1 MTHTCHPRTALAF
14 EVEVCL
20 CTCIYILTLC
30 ITNNSSLFEVKTSLC
45 KLGLRCESAVSS
57 VVFPSHSPQS
67 MPKQT
72 FNMIQQNVWVMWC
85 GVRFMVMYAICVLAA
100 IFTALVVLIVDSH
113 CLTSLDCYSWLDL
126 FGKATI
132 C

>member
-1 MTHTCHPRTALAF
+1 
-14 EVEVCL
+14 
-20 CTCIYILTLC
+20 
-30 ITNNSSLFEVKTSLC
+30 
-45 KLGLRCESAVSS
+45 
-57 VVFPSHSPQS
+57 

-113 CLTSLDCYSWLDL
+113 CLTSLDCYPLLDL
-126 FGKATI
+126 FGKATM